1 MLFDPLQNVKCN
13 GIPHFVKDCIVMFIL
28 LGSFVP
34 HSINEYILSPCYNG
48 MAAAVA
54 VTATT
59 AMMMTTMKLA
69 NYSDWNETEEQKEKR
84 HKK

>member
-34 HSINEYILSPCYNG
+34 HSINEYIPTPYYNG
-48 MAAAVA
+48 MA
-54 VTATT
+54 ATT